1 MKLSKAASIG
11 VGVVWSVLISA
22 LAGWLALSPLLAV
35 PITAAGWLIVLL
47 LAGKTAP
54 DPQPLQQTEPGT
66 GVDALPESL
75 RSVSA
80 SSGAQLEALR
90 GEIDRVRTLLQD
102 AIVKL
107 SHSFT
112 GMHAHTRAQHEIALQ
127 ITAQGT
133 GSDSQA
139 DSFDRFITNT
149 SSVMQRIVDS
159 VIENSRIAMEL
170 VELTDTISKRATDV
184 EQILG
189 EIGAIA
195 KQTNL
200 LALNAA
206 IEAARAGEAGRGFAV
221 VADEVRDLSARTS
234 AFSQQI
240 GGLMQSMRDGVR
252 QTESAISQMASQDM
266 TFALSSKGEVEQ
278 VLAEVERLNQ
288 QREQGVARLSA
299 HSDAMDAEVGQAITA
314 MQFQDMVS
322 QLIGHVVERV
332 DALAGVCQGL
342 EALGAASLPAERER
356 ALQAMQAQI
365 AAMPAIKDVHSV
377 NQARIAV
384 GDIELF

>member
-1 MKLSKAASIG
+1 
-11 VGVVWSVLISA
+11 
-22 LAGWLALSPLLAV
+22 
-35 PITAAGWLIVLL
+35 
-47 LAGKTAP
+47 
-54 DPQPLQQTEPGT
+54 
-66 GVDALPESL
+66 
-75 RSVSA
+75 
-80 SSGAQLEALR
+80 
-90 GEIDRVRTLLQD
+90 
-102 AIVKL
+102 
-107 SHSFT
+107 
-112 GMHAHTRAQHEIALQ
+112 
-127 ITAQGT
+127 
-133 GSDSQA
+133 
-139 DSFDRFITNT
+139 
-149 SSVMQRIVDS
+149 MQRIVDS

-266 TFALSSKGEVEQ
+266 TFALSSKVEVEN

-288 QREQGVARLSA
+288 QREHGVAQLTA
-299 HSDAMDAEVGQAITA
+299 HSSAMDAEVGQAITA

-332 DALAGVCQGL
+332 DALARLSQGL
-342 EALGAASLPAERER
+342 DALAAATLPAERDR
-356 ALQAMQAQI
+356 ALHVVQSQI